1 MRKKEETME
10 VVMLCVPTEMLKEAG
25 ADVYEAFVSRMGITE
40 EETAY
45 WEKIVENMYFP
56 YDESRQVYALD
67 DRFMMLR
74 PWDDSRI
81 PPEKRHLLY

>member
-1 MRKKEETME
+1 MGRENIRYALKA
-10 VVMLCVPTEMLKEAG
+10 LEMLKEAG

-56 YDESRQVYALD
+56 YDENRQVYALD

-74 PWDDSRI
+74 PWDDS
-81 PPEKRHLLY
+81 